1 MALSNHELFSQV
13 INQPGAVEEDVILA
27 LIEKYPYVQGLR
39 FVYERKIFEEH
50 KAVQNLSSTLLYASS
65 PNWLY
70 EFMHRKPG
78 TQTASAPM
86 DNVLEDED
94 RIAEERMQI
103 LGEEAEVEVVEI
115 LDAVSAVEAATEAE
129 TIPAKGDIDELDRL
143 IQAGVAQ
150 DYFRSEEQYRNTEQ
164 QHSEAEEPHKEA
176 ENQSEVST
184 VESGDAAVIPSVTAT
199 GQERVS
205 VYDDDT
211 MPYSFLWWLHKT
223 RLEYAETYQPY
234 VKSPLR
240 RMTPSHD
247 DIAKIHEKLDSQ
259 LLDQQIRENI
269 FHLQSPEAK
278 LSDAVK
284 TTIAFQ
290 IPRKTDEVIEKFI
303 REEPMIQPL
312 QAEKLDLENKARK
325 SSEDQYSL
333 VTETLAKIYT
343 EQGLYPKAIEVYKKL
358 VLKYPEKNAY
368 FAARITELEKKLN

>member
-1 MALSNHELFSQV
+1 MNITMPLSSNELFSRV
-13 INQPGAVEEDVILA
+13 INHPESVEEDLILA
-27 LIEKYPYVQGLR
+27 LIEKYPYAQSLR
-39 FVYERKIFEEH
+39 FIYERKVFGES
-50 KAVQNLSSTLLYASS
+50 KPVQNLSSTLLYASS

-70 EFMHRKPG
+70 EFMHSKPIVVM
-78 TQTASAPM
+78 TEIQ
-86 DNVLEDED
+86 LEDIFILD
-94 RIAEERMQI
+94 EEVD
-103 LGEEAEVEVVEI
+103 GGVSEESEEMMTEAASLEVEK
-115 LDAVSAVEAATEAE
+115 AE
-129 TIPAKGDIDELDRL
+129 KTDELDRL

-150 DYFRSEEQYRNTEQ
+150 DYFRSNEVPNQATIVEE
-164 QHSEAEEPHKEA
+164 SEIAEPISA
-176 ENQSEVST
+176 ET
-184 VESGDAAVIPSVTAT
+184 VMQPMEDT
-199 GQERVS
+199 QERVT

-234 VKSPLR
+234 VKSPLGP
-240 RMTPSHD
+240 MTPSND

-278 LSDAVK
+278 LSDEVK
-284 TTIAFQ
+284 TTISFQ

-303 REEPMIQPL
+303 REEPIIQPL

-325 SSEDQYSL
+325 SSEDQHSL

-343 EQGLYPKAIEVYKKL
+343 EQGLYPKAIEVYEKL

>member
-1 MALSNHELFSQV
+1 MNITMPLSNNELFFRA
-13 INQPGAVEEDVILA
+13 INHPESIDEDVILA
-27 LIEKYPYVQGLR
+27 LIEKYPYAQSLR
-39 FVYERKIFEEH
+39 FIYERKVFGES
-50 KAVQNLSSTLLYASS
+50 KPVQNLSSTLLYASS

-70 EFMHRKPG
+70 EFMHSRSGVAVKEI
-78 TQTASAPM
+78 Q
-86 DNVLEDED
+86 LEDIILDEEVED
-94 RIAEERMQI
+94 GLPEGIVVEEALVIDTEVEQEETD
-103 LGEEAEVEVVEI
+103 GEEVEK
-115 LDAVSAVEAATEAE
+115 T
-129 TIPAKGDIDELDRL
+129 DELDRL

-150 DYFRSEEQYRNTEQ
+150 DYFRSREAKQQATIVESTETVEPA
-164 QHSEAEEPHKEA
+164 HSETVVQP
-176 ENQSEVST
+176 SEDT
-184 VESGDAAVIPSVTAT
+184 
-199 GQERVS
+199 QERVT

-234 VKSPLR
+234 VKSPLGP
-240 RMTPSHD
+240 MTPSND

-278 LSDAVK
+278 LSDEVK
-284 TTIAFQ
+284 TTISFQ

-303 REEPMIQPL
+303 REEPIIQPL

-325 SSEDQYSL
+325 SSEDQHSL

-343 EQGLYPKAIEVYKKL
+343 EQGLYPKAIEVYEKL

>member
-1 MALSNHELFSQV
+1 MNITMPLSNNELFSRV
-13 INQPGAVEEDVILA
+13 INHPESVEEDLILA
-27 LIEKYPYVQGLR
+27 LIEKYPYAQSLR
-39 FVYERKIFEEH
+39 FIYERKVFGES
-50 KAVQNLSSTLLYASS
+50 KPVQNLSSTLLYASS

-70 EFMHRKPG
+70 EFMHSKPIVVM
-78 TQTASAPM
+78 TEIQ
-86 DNVLEDED
+86 LED
-94 RIAEERMQI
+94 IF
-103 LGEEAEVEVVEI
+103 I
-115 LDAVSAVEAATEAE
+115 LDAEVDGGVSEESEEMMTEAVSPE
-129 TIPAKGDIDELDRL
+129 VEQAEKTDELDRL
-143 IQAGVAQ
+143 IQAGVTQ
-150 DYFRSEEQYRNTEQ
+150 DYFRSNEVPNQATIVEE
-164 QHSEAEEPHKEA
+164 SEIAEPISA
-176 ENQSEVST
+176 ET
-184 VESGDAAVIPSVTAT
+184 VMQPMEDA
-199 GQERVS
+199 QERVT

-234 VKSPLR
+234 VKSPLGP
-240 RMTPSHD
+240 MTPSND
-247 DIAKIHEKLDSQ
+247 DLAKIHEKLDSQ

-278 LSDAVK
+278 LSDEVK

-312 QAEKLDLENKARK
+312 QAEKLDLENKARR

>member
-1 MALSNHELFSQV
+1 MNMTMPLSNNELFFRA
-13 INQPGAVEEDVILA
+13 INQPESVDEEVILG
-27 LIEKYPYVQGLR
+27 LIEKYPYAQSLR
-39 FVYERKIFEEH
+39 FIYERKVFGES
-50 KAVQNLSSTLLYASS
+50 KPVQNLSSTLLYASS

-70 EFMHRKPG
+70 EFMHSRPTVG
-78 TQTASAPM
+78 REEVQ
-86 DNVLEDED
+86 LEDIIILED
-94 RIAEERMQI
+94 DLDEDVEATVVAETED
-103 LGEEAEVEVVEI
+103 EVVETE
-115 LDAVSAVEAATEAE
+115 VENVVEK
-129 TIPAKGDIDELDRL
+129 PDELDRL

-150 DYFRSEEQYRNTEQ
+150 DYFRSREAKQ
-164 QHSEAEEPHKEA
+164 QVAPVEEPEIA
-176 ENQSEVST
+176 EPVSSE
-184 VESGDAAVIPSVTAT
+184 TAIQPVKDT
-199 GQERVS
+199 QERVS

-234 VKSPLR
+234 VKSPLGP
-240 RMTPSHD
+240 MAPSND

-278 LSDAVK
+278 LSDEVK

-325 SSEDQYSL
+325 SSEDQHSL

-343 EQGLYPKAIEVYKKL
+343 EQGLYPKAIEVYEKL

>member
-1 MALSNHELFSQV
+1 MNITMPLSNNELFFRAIHHPESV
-13 INQPGAVEEDVILA
+13 DEEVILA
-27 LIEKYPYVQGLR
+27 LIEKYPYAQSLR
-39 FVYERKIFEEH
+39 FILERKIFG
-50 KAVQNLSSTLLYASS
+50 KSKSVQNLSATLLYAPS

-70 EFMHRKPG
+70 EFVHSRSIVAVKEI
-78 TQTASAPM
+78 Q
-86 DNVLEDED
+86 LEDIMLDEEIED
-94 RIAEERMQI
+94 GLSEGVVIEE
-103 LGEEAEVEVVEI
+103 EVAVDAEVEQVETE
-115 LDAVSAVEAATEAE
+115 VEEVEKT
-129 TIPAKGDIDELDRL
+129 DELDRL

-150 DYFRSEEQYRNTEQ
+150 DYFRS
-164 QHSEAEEPHKEA
+164 SEAKQQSRIVDASEAVEPAHVEVTV
-176 ENQSEVST
+176 QSSEDT
-184 VESGDAAVIPSVTAT
+184 
-199 GQERVS
+199 QERIT

-240 RMTPSHD
+240 PMPPSKD

-278 LSDAVK
+278 LSDEVK

-325 SSEDQYSL
+325 SSEDQHSL
-333 VTETLAKIYT
+333 VTETLAKIYA
-343 EQGLYPKAIEVYKKL
+343 EQGLYPKAIEVYEKL

>member
-1 MALSNHELFSQV
+1 MNITMPLSNNDLFFRA
-13 INQPGAVEEDVILA
+13 INHPESIDEDVILA
-27 LIEKYPYVQGLR
+27 LIEKYPYAQSLR
-39 FVYERKIFEEH
+39 FIYERKVFGES
-50 KAVQNLSSTLLYASS
+50 KPVQNLSSALLYASS

-70 EFMHRKPG
+70 EFMHSRPG
-78 TQTASAPM
+78 VAVKEIQ
-86 DNVLEDED
+86 LEDIVLD
-94 RIAEERMQI
+94 EEI
-103 LGEEAEVEVVEI
+103 EGGLSEGVVVEEAVAVDDEVELEENDVEE
-115 LDAVSAVEAATEAE
+115 VEKT
-129 TIPAKGDIDELDRL
+129 DELDRL

-150 DYFRSEEQYRNTEQ
+150 DYFRSREAKQQTTIIESTETVEPA
-164 QHSEAEEPHKEA
+164 HSEIAV
-176 ENQSEVST
+176 QSLEDT
-184 VESGDAAVIPSVTAT
+184 
-199 GQERVS
+199 QERVT

-234 VKSPLR
+234 VKSPLGP
-240 RMTPSHD
+240 MAPSND

-278 LSDAVK
+278 LSDEVK
-284 TTIAFQ
+284 TTISFH

-303 REEPMIQPL
+303 REEPIIQPL

-325 SSEDQYSL
+325 SSEDQHSL

-343 EQGLYPKAIEVYKKL
+343 EQGLYPKAIEVYEKL

>member
-1 MALSNHELFSQV
+1 MNITMPLSNNELFSRV
-13 INQPGAVEEDVILA
+13 INHPESVEEDLILA
-27 LIEKYPYVQGLR
+27 LIEKYPYAQSLR
-39 FVYERKIFEEH
+39 FIYERKVFGES
-50 KAVQNLSSTLLYASS
+50 KPVQNLSSTLLYASS

-70 EFMHRKPG
+70 EFMHSKPIVVM
-78 TQTASAPM
+78 TEIQ
-86 DNVLEDED
+86 LEDIFILDED
-94 RIAEERMQI
+94 VDGGVSEES
-103 LGEEAEVEVVEI
+103 EEMMTEAASSEVEQ
-115 LDAVSAVEAATEAE
+115 AE
-129 TIPAKGDIDELDRL
+129 KTDELDRL

-150 DYFRSEEQYRNTEQ
+150 DYFRSNEVPNQATIVEE
-164 QHSEAEEPHKEA
+164 SEIAEPISA
-176 ENQSEVST
+176 ET
-184 VESGDAAVIPSVTAT
+184 VMQPMEDA
-199 GQERVS
+199 QERVT

-234 VKSPLR
+234 VKSPLGP
-240 RMTPSHD
+240 MTPSND
-247 DIAKIHEKLDSQ
+247 DLAKIHEKLDSQ

-278 LSDAVK
+278 LSDEVK

-312 QAEKLDLENKARK
+312 QAEKLDLENKARR
-325 SSEDQYSL
+325 SSEDQHSL